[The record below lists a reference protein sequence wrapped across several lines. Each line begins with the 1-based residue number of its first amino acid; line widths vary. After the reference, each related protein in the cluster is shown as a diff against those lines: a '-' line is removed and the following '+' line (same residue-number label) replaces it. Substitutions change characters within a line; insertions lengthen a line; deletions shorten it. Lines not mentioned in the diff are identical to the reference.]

1 MESTYGQSN
10 SYIDAGLAPP
20 RPSSN
25 DLLLWDNTSTMW
37 QRAEI
42 ISVSG
47 KVLQLNTVSLS
58 VSRLRAV
65 QSSSHCLRDCFRTYH
80 AFPIKNRKIGPKWA

>member
-47 KVLQLNTVSLS
+47 KVLQLNTVSL
-58 VSRLRAV
+58 
-65 QSSSHCLRDCFRTYH
+65 FYIIYITM
-80 AFPIKNRKIGPKWA
+80 IK

>member
-1 MESTYGQSN
+1 
-10 SYIDAGLAPP
+10 LAPP

-47 KVLQLNTVSLS
+47 KVLQLNTVSL
-58 VSRLRAV
+58 
-65 QSSSHCLRDCFRTYH
+65 FYIIYITM
-80 AFPIKNRKIGPKWA
+80 IK

>member
-58 VSRLRAV
+58 CPSLNFASV
-65 QSSSHCLRDCFRTYH
+65 QSSSRCQSR
-80 AFPIKNRKIGPKWA
+80 IVSGPRN